1 VADRIELLPETQQK
15 VLALYHFEG
24 LRLAEI
30 AEAMDLTEARISQIH
45 TQAILALRSFIERNQ
60 NK

>member
-1 VADRIELLPETQQK
+1 MLPETQRK

>member
-1 VADRIELLPETQQK
+1 
-15 VLALYHFEG
+15 
-24 LRLAEI
+24 
-30 AEAMDLTEARISQIH
+30 MDLTEARISQIH